1 MTQHERDLKVPCPTC
16 LADAGE
22 NCRGIFHDDGTP
34 APEFVCFRRRVCS
47 LLRERELR
55 DLN

>member
-1 MTQHERDLKVPCPTC
+1 MTRHEQDLKVPCPTC
-16 LADAGE
+16 MADPGE
-22 NCRGIFHDDGTP
+22 DCRGLYHDDGTP
-34 APEFVCFRRRVCS
+34 APEFVCFRRRVCA